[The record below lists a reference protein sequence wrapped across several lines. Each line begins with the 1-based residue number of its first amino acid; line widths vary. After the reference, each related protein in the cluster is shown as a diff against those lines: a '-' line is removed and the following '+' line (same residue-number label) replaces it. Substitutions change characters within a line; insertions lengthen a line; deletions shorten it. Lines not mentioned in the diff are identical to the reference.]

1 MSAFLGPIHHWLY
14 NKVLWHEVLQQDI
27 LKLAFEKG
35 FNTDLLES
43 ENISRYGAPELR
55 PLEEVIDGGNIH
67 GWLQS
72 KIESLEYRMANTIT
86 HLLKAQVLTLDELK
100 GIYGE
105 NGKLAAKKIGD
116 GLNQPDQIFKSIF
129 DFQLDGMPCD
139 RINNPVE
146 GSEDHYKWVKR
157 ACLHTAYWEAVGG
170 DVKVYNTLRDQW
182 MNAFIPPA
190 FTLTVTDEST
200 YEIRRAS

>member
-27 LKLAFEKG
+27 LKLAYENG
-35 FNTDLLES
+35 FNTDILES
-43 ENISRYGAPELR
+43 ENISRYGAPELSR
-55 PLEEVIDGGNIH
+55 LEEVIDSNNIH

-86 HLLKAQVLTLDELK
+86 HLLKEKALTLDELK
-100 GIYGE
+100 VLYTE
-105 NGKLAAKKIGD
+105 NGKLAAKKIGE
-116 GLNQPDQIFKSIF
+116 GLNQPDQIFKAIF

-139 RINNPVE
+139 RINNPIE

-157 ACLHTAYWEAVGG
+157 ACIHTAYWEAVGG
-170 DVKVYNTLRDQW
+170 DINIYNTLRNLW
-182 MNAFIPPA
+182 INAFIPST
-190 FTLTVTDEST
+190 FTLSVIEDST
-200 YEIRRAS
+200 YEIRRAL